1 VHFSIIQQGCTAS
14 IIFAAYNNSN
24 HSMTIS
30 YNWLCDYLPER
41 TEPEK
46 LSRILTSIGL
56 EVESLEKYE
65 SIRGGLEGLIIGEVL
80 EAEQHPN
87 ADKLSLTKVN
97 IGAIEPLQI
106 VCGAPNVATGQKVVV
121 ATVGTTIYPLTGEP
135 VTMKVAKIRSIES
148 HGMICAEDE
157 IGIGES
163 HAGIIV
169 LPDTVTVGSPAAE
182 YFKPYTDWIYEI
194 GLTPNRMDAMSH
206 LGVAKDVCAYLS
218 HHERKNAKPKTPF
231 TNGFKAENN
240 SLPIKVVVEN
250 TEACP
255 RYSGVSISN
264 VNVKES
270 PQWLKDRLK
279 AIGQRP
285 INNIVD
291 ITNYVLNETGQPLH
305 AFDADKITGNTVLVK
320 NLTEGSTFITLDE
333 KERKLSSEDLMI
345 CNGNS
350 EGMCIAGVF
359 GGITSGVKEI
369 TKNIF
374 LESACF
380 TSTSIRR
387 TSLRHG
393 LRTDAATRFEK
404 GVDISNTVNVLKRA
418 AKLIQEIAGGEIASD
433 VVDIYPEPQ
442 QKIEVALKNHYLK
455 KLSGKNYHSDAIK
468 NLLQSL
474 DFVIV
479 KEGMDELR
487 VAVPFSKPDISLPA
501 DIVEEIIRIDGLDN
515 IDIPS
520 SIRITPAVNE
530 LGIKESLKEKLATY
544 LVGQGFSEIMTN
556 SITNSKYYDEEVI
569 GSSVKMINSLSA
581 DLDVMRPSMLET
593 GLEAIS
599 FNINRKNSNLR
610 FFEFGK
616 TYHQKETGKYFE
628 KEHLCIY
635 ITGYDH
641 EDSWSEKS
649 VSSNIFQL
657 KGIASALL
665 TLTGLADAKFE
676 KPQGSNSIEVIHS
689 KQKAA
694 SLQQVSKRRLEQFDI
709 KQPVFFVDINFEVL
723 LKLFERNKIT
733 YKEISKYPAVTRD
746 LAMVVDRNMSYETL
760 ESVAK
765 KLKLSKLQDIR
776 LFDVFE
782 SDKLGKDKKSLAVS
796 FTFLDEEK
804 TMTDKEIDGMVAKLI
819 QSFEK
824 ELGAEIRK

>member
-1 VHFSIIQQGCTAS
+1 
-14 IIFAAYNNSN
+14 
-24 HSMTIS
+24 MTIS

-41 TEPEK
+41 IEPEK

-65 SIRGGLEGLIIGEVL
+65 SIKGGLQGLVIGEVL
-80 EAEQHPN
+80 EAEPHPN
-87 ADKLSLTKVN
+87 ADKLKLTKVN
-97 IGAIEPLQI
+97 VGSAEPLQI
-106 VCGAPNVATGQKVVV
+106 VCGAPNVAAAQKVVV

-135 VTMKVAKIRSIES
+135 LTMKVAKIRGVES
-148 HGMICAEDE
+148 YGMICAEDE

-163 HAGIIV
+163 HAGIMV
-169 LPDTVTVGSPAAE
+169 LPDSVGVGSPAAE

-206 LGVAKDVCAYLS
+206 LGVAKDVCAYLA
-218 HHERKNAKPKTPF
+218 HHERKNARPKTPYV
-231 TNGFKAENN
+231 NGFKADNN
-240 SLPIKVVVEN
+240 NLQIKVVVEN

-264 VNVKES
+264 ITVKES
-270 PQWLKDRLK
+270 PQWLRDRLI

-305 AFDADKITGNTVLVK
+305 AFDADKIKDNTVLVK
-320 NLTEGSTFITLDE
+320 NLAEGSSFTTLDE
-333 KERKLSSEDLMI
+333 KERKLSSEDLII

-350 EGMCIAGVF
+350 EAMCIAGVF
-359 GGITSGVKEI
+359 GGIESGVKET

-380 TSTSIRR
+380 ASTSIRR
-387 TSLRHG
+387 TSLRHS

-418 AKLIQEIAGGEIASD
+418 AKLIQEIAGGEIASE
-433 VVDIYPEPQ
+433 VIDIYPDPQ
-442 QKIEVALKNHYLK
+442 NKVEVALKNHYLK
-455 KLSGKNYHSDAIK
+455 KLSGKNYHSDTVR

-474 DFVIV
+474 DFEII

-515 IDIPS
+515 IEIPS

-530 LGIKESLKEKLATY
+530 LGTKEGLKEKLATY

-556 SITNSKYYDEEVI
+556 SITNSKYYNEEEI
-569 GSSVKMINSLSA
+569 NSSVKMINSLSA

-599 FNINRKNSNLR
+599 FNINRRNSNLR

-616 TYHQKETGKYFE
+616 TYHQKETGKYSE

-635 ITGYDH
+635 LTGYDH
-641 EDSWSEKS
+641 EDSWNEKAK
-649 VSSNIFQL
+649 SSDLYQL
-657 KGIASALL
+657 KGITSALL
-665 TLTGLADAKFE
+665 TVLGLGDAKFE
-676 KPQGSNSIEVIHS
+676 KAEGNSALDVTHS
-689 KQKAA
+689 KQKLA
-694 SLQQVSKRRLEQFDI
+694 SLQQVSKKKLQEFDI
-709 KQPVFFVDINFEVL
+709 KQNVFFIDINFEVV
-723 LKLFERNKIT
+723 LKLFERNKTT

-746 LAMVVDRNMSYETL
+746 LALVIDRSISYETL
-760 ESVAK
+760 ESAVK
-765 KLKLSKLQDIR
+765 KLKLTKLQDVR

-782 SDKLGKDKKSLAVS
+782 SDKLGKDKKSMAVS

-804 TMTDKEIDGMVAKLI
+804 TMTDKDIDGMVAKLI

>member
-1 VHFSIIQQGCTAS
+1 
-14 IIFAAYNNSN
+14 
-24 HSMTIS
+24 MTIS

-41 TEPEK
+41 IEPEK

-65 SIRGGLEGLIIGEVL
+65 SIKGGLQGLIIGEVL

-87 ADKLSLTKVN
+87 ADKLRLTKVN
-97 IGAIEPLQI
+97 VGSAEPLQI
-106 VCGAPNVATGQKVVV
+106 VCGAPNVAAGQKVVV
-121 ATVGTTIYPLTGEP
+121 ATVGTTIYPLTGDP
-135 VTMKVAKIRSIES
+135 LTMKVAKIRSVES

-169 LPDTVTVGSPAAE
+169 LPDNVVVGSPASE
-182 YFKPYTDWIYEI
+182 YFKPYTDWIFEI

-206 LGVAKDVCAYLS
+206 LGVARDVCAYLS
-218 HHERKNAKPKTPF
+218 HHERKNARPKTPF

-240 SLPIKVVVEN
+240 NLPIKVVVEN

-255 RYSGVSISN
+255 RYSGVIISN
-264 VNVKES
+264 VTVKES
-270 PQWLKDRLK
+270 PQWLKDRLI

-320 NLTEGSTFITLDE
+320 NLTEGSVFTTLDE

-345 CNGNS
+345 CNGDS

-359 GGITSGVKEI
+359 GGITSGVKET

-380 TSTSIRR
+380 ASTAIRR

-418 AKLIQEIAGGEIASD
+418 ARMIQEIAGGEIASD
-433 VVDIYPEPQ
+433 VIDIYPEP
-442 QKIEVALKNHYLK
+442 KRKVEVALKNHYLK
-455 KLSGKNYHSDAIK
+455 KLSGKNYHSDTIR

-474 DFVIV
+474 DFEIV
-479 KEGMDELR
+479 KEGMDELW

-515 IDIPS
+515 IEIPA

-530 LGIKESLKEKLATY
+530 LGTKENLKEKLATY

-556 SITNSKYYDEEVI
+556 SITNSKYYNEEVI

-581 DLDVMRPSMLET
+581 DLDIMRPSMLET

-599 FNINRKNSNLR
+599 FNINRRNTNLR

-616 TYHQKETGKYFE
+616 TYHQKEIGKYSE

-635 ITGYDH
+635 VTGNDH

-649 VSSNIFQL
+649 ASSSIFQL
-657 KGIASALL
+657 KGIAASIL
-665 TLTGLADAKFE
+665 TLTGLVDAKFE
-676 KPQGSNSIEVIHS
+676 KPEGSNNIDVIHS
-689 KQKAA
+689 KQKLA
-694 SLQQVSKRRLEQFDI
+694 SLQQVSKKRLEQFDI
-709 KQPVFFVDINFEVL
+709 KQPVFFLDVNFEVL

-746 LAMVVDRNMSYETL
+746 LAMVVDRNISYETL
-760 ESVAK
+760 ESAAK
-765 KLKLSKLQDIR
+765 KLKISKLQDIR

-804 TMTDKEIDGMVAKLI
+804 TMTDKEIDSMVGKLI